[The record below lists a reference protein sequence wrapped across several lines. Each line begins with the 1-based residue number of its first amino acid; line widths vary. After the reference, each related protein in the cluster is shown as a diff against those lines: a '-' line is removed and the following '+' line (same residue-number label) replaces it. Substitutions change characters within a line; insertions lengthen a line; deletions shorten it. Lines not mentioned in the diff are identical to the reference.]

1 MECVLVTGGTE
12 GLGKATSLL
21 LAAQGHRV
29 FAGGRNAAKRA
40 ALDAEAKQKNLPLQS
55 LEMDVTDDASV
66 DRAIGAI
73 HEEAGPVDILVNNA
87 GIAFAAVIEEITLED
102 LRRQFETNFFAVVR
116 VTQRVLPEMRERR
129 RGRIVNMSSV
139 GGKMASPVLGPYA
152 SSKFAVEAISD
163 SLRIELLPF
172 GVHVILIEPGYIR
185 SGMERTAQEL
195 SSHYIAVAEK
205 SPYAAVYAGFQRG
218 WATMT
223 KDSKTKPDDCAQVIL
238 RAIRANPPKAR
249 YTVTRE
255 AKIVTFLKRVLSDK
269 ALDRMLVKTYGAPRV
284 AGVRK

>member
-21 LAAQGHRV
+21 LAAEGYRV

-40 ALDAEAKQKNLPLQS
+40 ALDADAKKGNLPLQT

-73 HEEAGPVDILVNNA
+73 HEEAGPVDILINNA
-87 GIAFAAVIEEITLED
+87 GIALAAVIEEITIED
-102 LRRQFETNFFAVVR
+102 FRKQFETNFFGIVR

-129 RGRIVNMSSV
+129 RGRVINMSSV
-139 GGKMASPVLGPYA
+139 AGRMSSPVLGPYS
-152 SSKFAVEAISD
+152 SSKHAVEAMSD
-163 SLRIELLPF
+163 SLRLELLPF

-185 SGMERTAQEL
+185 SDMERAATEL
-195 SSHYIAVAEK
+195 SSRYVGGAQK
-205 SPYAAVYAGFQRG
+205 SPYAAVYAGFQQG
-218 WATMT
+218 WGNMT
-223 KDSKTKPDDCAQVIL
+223 KDSKSKPEDCARVIL
-238 RAIRANPPKAR
+238 GAIRANTPKAR

-255 AKIVTFLKRVLSDK
+255 ATMVMLMRRFLSDSM
-269 ALDRMLVKTYGAPRV
+269 LDRMRVKAYSVPR
-284 AGVRK
+284 ATN